1 VSERFDHDELL
12 DTAAA
17 WVLGALPDDEAAA
30 FEALLATD
38 PEAQAEVARLQPVA
52 DALGL
57 AVPPAQPPPS
67 LKANVMAIVEREA
80 ELLAAAGP
88 EADRPPAPPAP
99 ERRGRLARLF
109 ARPGLV
115 AAACACALAIGI
127 GIGLGLSSGGPD
139 TVEHPVTGVQQWASV
154 SGDVVQRGDHG
165 ELQLANVPRLPNG
178 QVYKVWL
185 MRDGKPVGDRAFTPD
200 PDGTASVNLRGDLH
214 GASAVAISRET
225 DPDVTAPTTTPIVT
239 ASMA

>member
-1 VSERFDHDELL
+1 MSDERL

-30 FEALLATD
+30 FEALLAGD
-38 PEAQAEVARLQPVA
+38 PALQAEVARLQPVA

-57 AVPPAQPPPS
+57 AVPPADPPPS
-67 LKANVMAIVEREA
+67 LKADVMAIVEREA
-80 ELLAAAGP
+80 LLLAAAGP
-88 EADRPPAPPAP
+88 QADRPPAPPA
-99 ERRGRLARLF
+99 RGRLGRLF

-115 AAACACALAIGI
+115 AVACACALAIGI
-127 GIGLGLSSGGPD
+127 AIGLAVSSAGPS
-139 TVEHPVTGVQQWASV
+139 TVDHPVTGVQRWASV
-154 SGDVVQRGDHG
+154 SGVVEQRGDRG
-165 ELQLANVPRLPNG
+165 ELQLAHVPELPAG

-185 MRDGKPVGDRAFTPD
+185 MRDGRPVGDRAFMPD
-200 PDGTASVNLRGDLH
+200 PDGTVSVNLRGDLD

-239 ASMA
+239 ASLA

>member
-1 VSERFDHDELL
+1 MSGRFDREDLK

-30 FEALLATD
+30 FAAQLAAD
-38 PEAQAEVARLQPVA
+38 PDAQAEVARLQPVA

-80 ELLAAAGP
+80 ALLAAAGP
-88 EADRPPAPPAP
+88 EADRPAAPAP

-127 GIGLGLSSGGPD
+127 GIGIGLSSGGPD
-139 TVEHPVTGVQQWASV
+139 TVQHPVAGVQRWASV
-154 SGDVVQRGDHG
+154 TGDVVQRGDHG
-165 ELQLANVPRLPNG
+165 ELQLANVPRLPTG

-200 PDGTASVNLRGDLH
+200 PDGTAAVNLRGGLH

-225 DPDVTAPTTTPIVT
+225 DPDTTAPTTTPIAT
-239 ASMA
+239 ASLA

>member
-1 VSERFDHDELL
+1 MSERFDHDELL

-17 WVLGALPDDEAAA
+17 WVLGALPDDEAASFA
-30 FEALLATD
+30 AVLAD
-38 PEAQAEVARLQPVA
+38 SPEAQAAVARLQPVA

-57 AVPPAQPPPS
+57 AVPAAEPPPR

-88 EADRPPAPPAP
+88 EADRPPQP
-99 ERRGRLARLF
+99 ERRQRRRWLGSLF
-109 ARPGLV
+109 ARPWLAGTAV
-115 AAACACALAIGI
+115 ACALAIGI
-127 GIGLGLSSGGPD
+127 GIGVAVSGGPS
-139 TVEHPVTGVQQWASV
+139 TVDHPVTGVQQWASV
-154 SGDVVQRGDHG
+154 SGDLVQRGDAG
-165 ELQLANVPRLPNG
+165 ELELTDMPRLPAG

-200 PDGTASVNLRGDLH
+200 PDGQASILLRGDLD

-225 DPDVTAPTTTPIVT
+225 DPDVRAPTTTPVVT
-239 ASMA
+239 ASLA